1 MELSSE
7 NHQLPGQ
14 DSGLGCKRETYS
26 RFTIAAISPLSL
38 RVIIFIN
45 TDLHKQNGYNF
56 FFFFFTT

>member
-26 RFTIAAISPLSL
+26 RFTITAIFPLSL
-38 RVIIFIN
+38 RVIILYTCGGFILIFGKTN
-45 TDLHKQNGYNF
+45 TVM
-56 FFFFFTT
+56 